1 MVVDEMK
8 IHEDF
13 VFDKH
18 GQNLLG
24 FVSLGVVNEQLQQL
38 ERRAENAQLHESI
51 ATHMLTVMVRG
62 IFIKLE
68 FPYASFPTQ
77 GKYNA
82 LWNGASRTC
91 MHEYHRAYKQRLFD
105 CL

>member
-1 MVVDEMK
+1 MLGNVHKYCLRYVVMIVDEMK
-8 IHEDF
+8 IHEDL

-18 GQNLLG
+18 GRNLLG
-24 FVSLGVVNEQLQQL
+24 FINLGTVNEQLQQL
-38 ERRAENAQLHESI
+38 ERRTEDAQPHESI

-77 GKYNA
+77 G
-82 LWNGASRTC
+82 
-91 MHEYHRAYKQRLFD
+91 
-105 CL
+105 